1 MSGPVLLLA
10 PALAAD
16 PQAADLAE
24 RLRLRGAACAALAG
38 PVAPRALLA
47 AVRGHD
53 AARSWLA
60 TADPADLP
68 AAATAGLA
76 GVVLVGVPGEDRDAG
91 VLVRHSPD
99 LAGATI
105 AMVPR
110 GGGCWHDGPA
120 AG

>member
-1 MSGPVLLLA
+1 MSGPVLVLSQPLA
-10 PALAAD
+10 GD
-16 PQAADLAE
+16 PQAPELAE
-24 RLRLRGAACAALAG
+24 RLRLRGAACAVLDG
-38 PVAPRALLA
+38 PVGPRALLA

-53 AARSWLA
+53 ATRSWLA
-60 TADPADLP
+60 TADPADVA

-76 GVVLVGVPGEDRDAG
+76 GVVLVGQGGEDHDAG

-110 GGGCWHDGPA
+110 GGGCWH
-120 AG
+120 